1 MNLARIHMKRGHWW
15 EALRELEA
23 ASRLA
28 PTDRELARTLHSLR
42 ARLN

>member
-1 MNLARIHMKRGHWW
+1 MKRGHWW
-15 EALRELEA
+15 EALRELET

-28 PTDRELARTLHSLR
+28 PKDRELARTLHSLR